1 MGQIL
6 AAPPSGCAAPVVNGT
21 TYFLCGGT
29 VWIQPSYGA
38 NGVFYRV
45 VPAP

>member
-1 MGQIL
+1 MNAIYPTL
-6 AAPPSGCAAPVVNGT
+6 PSGCSSPNVGGA
-21 TYFLCGGT
+21 TYFLCGNT
-29 VWIQPSYGA
+29 WFLPSYGA